1 MCSKDTV
8 ARGHGFYCCL
18 HERMIPGQHGPAVM
32 EEDCVLK
39 SDEEQQHKLFT
50 TYLYGSYTV
59 QFSYAGE
66 ASVGYVTVY
75 NLTILY
81 T

>member
-18 HERMIPGQHGPAVM
+18 HEKLIPGQQGPAVM
-32 EEDCVLK
+32 EEDCGLN
-39 SDEEQQHKLFT
+39 SDGEQQHKLFT

-75 NLTILY
+75 NLTVLY